1 MPNGFFEPFA
11 NNGGGGGSGSGTVT
25 SVGITPG
32 GGISVTG
39 GPITDSG
46 SIEVAHADTS
56 SQASVDNSGRSFI
69 QDVTLD
75 EYGHVTELGT
85 GLSIGLDQNGV
96 SYTDE
101 DKHTY
106 TGHVTDEIFNDYSNN
121 IAVGGYSHAEGS
133 GTIASAYYS
142 HAEGFHTSA
151 SGLSSHAEGDIT
163 IASAYGAHAE
173 GKQTTASGLGS
184 HAEGDKT
191 IASGE
196 YAHVEGS
203 DTIASGDQSHAEGL
217 GTRASGSGSHA
228 EGVGTLASNQG
239 SHAEGNQTT
248 ASGLDSHAEG
258 SYTIAFGDYSHVE
271 GLGTQATK
279 AYQHVQGKY
288 NVIQGVN
295 DTEMAMIIGN
305 GTANNARSNALSID
319 WDGNIYS
326 HNDPEGIDIR
336 SIIAFGDCESTAD
349 TQHKVVTMADN
360 NWRRHIGCII
370 AVKFKYTNSY
380 AASSENPITLNVNG
394 TGDMNIR
401 YGGSTINPQSQ
412 PKIYGYAGRYNY
424 FIWNGTDWVWFG
436 HDQDANTEYSTIAEA
451 NITNSSS
458 STGGLISGARAKA
471 AVDKYAFG
479 TNTLVPYDVTPH
491 SDLNNYTTPGTY
503 YVNSN
508 AHAADVDNCPI
519 PIGGRLIVMTTIS
532 DDYLLQVYYTNQEV
546 PQIFV
551 RRRVIPSS
559 DPLDTTS
566 PWSKWVCVTFATNGI
581 EIPDNADLD
590 DYTTPGVYNHGLDN
604 VATLSNCPITISGF
618 RLEVVHIAFNT
629 RRQQRLYPQ
638 STTSKSFFIR
648 TEDSNGFGDWIEYAD
663 VTTIKNE
670 IFGPGTLI
678 SSGAITGLA
687 PGRYYTQDSS
697 NITELPN
704 GFSGAFYCTVEKT
717 ISTNSDAQGIRLK
730 ITLQPCETVNLDKTY
745 TRFKTGSGWS
755 GWYLSQSTA
764 VT

>member
-1 MPNGFFEPFA
+1 
-11 NNGGGGGSGSGTVT
+11 
-25 SVGITPG
+25 
-32 GGISVTG
+32 
-39 GPITDSG
+39 
-46 SIEVAHADTS
+46 
-56 SQASVDNSGRSFI
+56 
-69 QDVTLD
+69 
-75 EYGHVTELGT
+75 
-85 GLSIGLDQNGV
+85 
-96 SYTDE
+96 
-101 DKHTY
+101 
-106 TGHVTDEIFNDYSNN
+106 
-121 IAVGGYSHAEGS
+121 
-133 GTIASAYYS
+133 
-142 HAEGFHTSA
+142 
-151 SGLSSHAEGDIT
+151 
-163 IASAYGAHAE
+163 
-173 GKQTTASGLGS
+173 
-184 HAEGDKT
+184 
-191 IASGE
+191 
-196 YAHVEGS
+196 
-203 DTIASGDQSHAEGL
+203 
-217 GTRASGSGSHA
+217 
-228 EGVGTLASNQG
+228 
-239 SHAEGNQTT
+239 
-248 ASGLDSHAEG
+248 
-258 SYTIAFGDYSHVE
+258 
-271 GLGTQATK
+271 
-279 AYQHVQGKY
+279 
-288 NVIQGVN
+288 
-295 DTEMAMIIGN
+295 MAMIIGN
-305 GTANNARSNALSID
+305 GTEVNERSNALSID

-336 SIIAFGDCESTAD
+336 SIIAFGDCESAAD
-349 TQHKVVTMADN
+349 TQHKVVTMTDN

-380 AASSENPITLNVNG
+380 NATSENPITLNVNG

-401 YGGSTINPQSQ
+401 YAGSTTNPQPQ
-412 PKIYGYAGRYNY
+412 PKIYGYAGRYTC
-424 FIWNGTDWVWFG
+424 FIWNGTDWVWFS
-436 HDQDANTEYSTIAEA
+436 HDGDLNYEYSTIAEA

-458 STGGLISGARAKA
+458 SVGGLISGIRAKA

-491 SDLNNYTTPGTY
+491 SDLNNYTAPGTY
-503 YVNSN
+503 YINSN
-508 AHAADVDNCPI
+508 AHAADVDNCPM

-551 RRRVIPSS
+551 RRRVVPSS
-559 DPLDTTS
+559 DPLNTTS

-604 VATLSNCPITISGF
+604 VATLSNCPITTSGF

-730 ITLQPCETVNLDKTY
+730 ITLQPCETANLDKTY

-764 VT
+764 VV